1 MPALQVRDFP
11 QPLYDRLK
19 EQAARDHRSMA
30 QQALFYI
37 EGGLNGSHKPNGT
50 TTTTSEQERSI
61 YTPHIDTN
69 EDTQARIKRRKTLF
83 EKINASPFTLPPN
96 APSPA
101 EMLHQARDERDTQ
114 MEEVLAS
121 LTPLNAQGG
130 MR

>member
-61 YTPHIDTN
+61 YTHRFEAQEEIDARAEKRRRLLEKVQRN
-69 EDTQARIKRRKTLF
+69 PIKVPVGFPSPEEILRAIRDDKEDELDARI
-83 EKINASPFTLPPN
+83 
-96 APSPA
+96 A
-101 EMLHQARDERDTQ
+101 EFVKAR
-114 MEEVLAS
+114 
-121 LTPLNAQGG
+121 G
-130 MR
+130 